1 MAEIDFDELDK
12 AVSSLMKDA
21 GATKSTKRHTS
32 KKSPSKTSTATH
44 DSALEDNHEG
54 HSKAEQVTKSS
65 HATSHEAD
73 KPKEVAEES
82 TSEKP
87 APRQSIAT
95 KRRGKFMDMKPSP
108 VHMKGA
114 GSSKSDVLHARVGV
128 KLEPISES
136 DESKTPEV
144 DKSEIEVPEV
154 EWPKSPEST
163 ESHGTNIEEP
173 DREEPD
179 IEDPDQERE
188 SDESV
193 DSEPRVEDED
203 HAIAYPF
210 IPDAKVE
217 KRPLGAPLAV
227 AEPEM
232 SGVEPVEPTF
242 DEAEFRSAGRTT
254 ILPKELHSS
263 ILEVEAHSMG
273 ESTIVDDSERV
284 GTPEDDS
291 YSKSTPE
298 IKSHSIPPQYKV
310 DKGQDALSDEPRGS
324 IYDDGADHSG
334 LDMHKK
340 KSHWLVV
347 IMIFLLLVI
356 GAAGGAA
363 VYLFQTGAL

>member
-32 KKSPSKTSTATH
+32 KKSPSKTSTTTH

-54 HSKAEQVTKSS
+54 HAKAEQVTKSS

-73 KPKEVAEES
+73 KPKDLAEES
-82 TSEKP
+82 TSKKP

-144 DKSEIEVPEV
+144 DKPEIEVPEIEVPQV

-173 DREEPD
+173 D
-179 IEDPDQERE
+179 QERE

-203 HAIAYPF
+203 RTISYPF

-217 KRPLGAPLAV
+217 KRPLGVPAAT
-227 AEPEM
+227 AESEVV
-232 SGVEPVEPTF
+232 GVELVEPTF

-310 DKGQDALSDEPRGS
+310 DKHQDTLPDEPRTS
-324 IYDDGADHSG
+324 IYDDGIDHSG
-334 LDMHKK
+334 LDMHQK